1 MAVKA
6 TFTVGVFGLAAKIVD
21 GVIRI
26 KVNVRT
32 DQERQKELAKLP
44 ADSPLKIVDMPG
56 GGVEFEDFSLLKN
69 EGLLSVLEREI
80 KEETGGCIIIPTSAF
95 FCGPYL
101 VAVNGEDPTKP
112 VGDIAFWMPIK
123 LIGEPKPTDEA
134 SDHPWI
140 SRAQFNAE
148 APYRCVSGLG
158 KLGRTGR
165 MIYAAFEY
173 YELHFKKP
181 DCLSI
186 FS

>member
-1 MAVKA
+1 MTTRA

-44 ADSPLKIVDMPG
+44 ANSTVKIIDMPG
-56 GGVEFEDFSLLKN
+56 GGVEFEDFSSLKK
-69 EGLLSVLEREI
+69 EGLFSVLSREI
-80 KEETGGCIIIPTSAF
+80 KEETGGCIIIQTSAF

-101 VAVNGEDPTKP
+101 AAVNGEDPTKP

-123 LIGEPKPTDEA
+123 LIGEPKPTNEA
-134 SDHPWI
+134 SEHPWM

-158 KLGRTGR
+158 KLGRTGQ
-165 MIYAAFEY
+165 MICAAFEH
-173 YELHFKKP
+173 YELHSRKP
-181 DCLSI
+181 DCLSV